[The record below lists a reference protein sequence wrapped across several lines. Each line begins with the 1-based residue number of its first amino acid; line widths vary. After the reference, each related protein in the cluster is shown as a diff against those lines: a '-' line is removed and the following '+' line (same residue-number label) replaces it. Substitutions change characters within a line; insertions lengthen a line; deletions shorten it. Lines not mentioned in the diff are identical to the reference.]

1 MIQEV
6 TMYQVVCAKCGKSH
20 IDEFNGYVAWSD
32 EWSAKQNAM
41 DNRWMEIDSKLYCPD
56 CIEYDEDIDDY
67 KVKKE

>member
-1 MIQEV
+1 MVQEV
-6 TMYQVVCAKCGKSH
+6 TMYQAVCDKCGKSH

-41 DNRWMEIDSKLYCPD
+41 DNGWIEIDSKLYCPD
-56 CIEYDEDIDDY
+56 CIEYDENIDDY